1 MRELIALT
9 NNRDTKMYFSR
20 QKFLAAFVT
29 VLALALNA
37 VATDWDFLDSRR
49 IGAAEFIENNPAYNG
64 KQVVIIILDTGV
76 DMGTPGLTVNP
87 DGGVKVID
95 VQDFSGEGDVYLEKA
110 VRGQENDEHYIANS
124 LGYKL
129 FGYRELQHTAVD
141 SIYLI
146 GFLNESQFKNSI
158 IPDINNNGR
167 ENDRFGIAVFES
179 GSGWLA
185 YIDLDG
191 DGNLTDEK
199 AIRNYKENHSFF
211 QFRGRDPKYERN
223 LANFGLN
230 IFPDEYR
237 VNFHFDGDGHGT
249 HVAGIAA
256 GYKINGQEGLNGI
269 APGAQII
276 SLKIG
281 DGRLAGGATTSGSM
295 LEAYEYG
302 IEFAKKHD
310 GPVVFNMSFGIGSEI
325 EGQSEMEIRLDEFLR
340 ENNELVFCVSA
351 GNSGPGISS
360 IGLPSSAREV
370 IAVGALLPKQ
380 LASDLYG
387 ADLDEDKIFNF
398 SSRGGEVDKPDV
410 IAPGAASSTIP
421 PFSTREIKGGTS
433 MASPQGAGAVALIMS
448 AAVRQDNPLPIV
460 GELIKKALING
471 ADPLPGYL
479 PVDQGGGVINV
490 PKAFELYKKYVA
502 NYDKETVI
510 RYDINTT
517 SPVYRSENGRTA
529 YWRFGD
535 YAPDA
540 TNKQR
545 FYINPV
551 FPQELNSDQRHNFYR
566 AFNLETSESWIKIH
580 KGSTYIKGSKAA
592 QVDVY
597 FDRDQI
603 DTPGIYNGKVI
614 AYRKN
619 GAFFGN
625 SPENKEF
632 ELMCTIIKPVQFS
645 IVNNFRW
652 SSDAYKIKP
661 GDLQRIFFEIP
672 LKASSATI
680 KIDQSD
686 SKFANILVYLFDPNG
701 HKKVNTVRFK
711 SDSRENTILRLD
723 KNDLQ
728 TGTWELVLYSDFRN
742 TKTSYAD
749 VGIQFCGLEAEPAEI
764 TSVKILNGYD
774 PSGSLEITN
783 QYSQPVDAR
792 VSGKI
797 HGIRRE
803 RTIREYSDK
812 YEYAF
817 KVGDQYEKV
826 EFEIELD
833 PETFNLFTDFAIN
846 IKDYS
851 DKVLKSDGLNTRRD
865 KITFIPPTSGSY
877 ILELIPA
884 FATHEPKE
892 WTADLKETFH
902 FFKKLRINGSRYNF
916 YPKIEKAVSFEID
929 GTLPVAPED
938 YFLYG
943 EIWIDSIDVDRYRMI
958 IPVKL
963 YSGL

>member
-1 MRELIALT
+1 MHI
-9 NNRDTKMYFSR
+9 NR
-20 QKFLAAFVT
+20 QKFFVT
-29 VLALALNA
+29 ILTVFLLVLNA
-37 VATDWDFLDSRR
+37 NGTDWDFLDTRR
-49 IGAAEFIENNPAYNG
+49 IGAAGFIKNNPAYNG

-76 DMGTPGLTVNP
+76 DMGIPGLTKNP
-87 DGGVKVID
+87 DGSVKVID
-95 VQDFSGEGDVYLEKA
+95 VQDFSGEGDLYLEKA
-110 VRGQENDEHYIANS
+110 THGQERSEHYLENS

-129 FGYRELQHTAVD
+129 FGYKQLQHTAVD

-146 GFLNESQFKNSI
+146 GFLEENQFKNSI
-158 IPDINNNGR
+158 MPDINNNGR

-179 GSGWLA
+179 SSGWLA

-191 DGNLTDEK
+191 DGNLSDEE
-199 AIRNYKENHSFF
+199 AMRNYKENQQYF
-211 QFRGRDPKYERN
+211 QFRGRDPEYDRN

-269 APGAQII
+269 APGARII

-310 GPVVFNMSFGIGSEI
+310 GPVVFNMSFGVGSEI
-325 EGQSEMEIRLDEFLR
+325 EGQSVMEIRLDEFLR
-340 ENNELVFCVSA
+340 ENNELVVCVSA

-398 SSRGGEVDKPDV
+398 SSRGGEIDKPDV

-448 AAVRQDNPLPIV
+448 AAVQQDTPLPIV
-460 GELIKKALING
+460 GKLIKKALKNG
-471 ADPLPGYL
+471 ADPLPDYL
-479 PVDQGGGVINV
+479 PLDQGGGVINI
-490 PKAFELYKKYVA
+490 PKAFELYKKYIDD
-502 NYDKETVI
+502 YDKETVI

-540 TNKQR
+540 TDKQR
-545 FYINPV
+545 FYIDPV
-551 FPQELNSDQRHNFYR
+551 FPPELNADQRYNFYR
-566 AFNLETSESWIKIH
+566 AFNLKTSEPWIKIH

-592 QVDVY
+592 EVDVY

-603 DTPGIYNGKVI
+603 DEPGIYNGKVI
-614 AYRKN
+614 AYRKD
-619 GAFFGN
+619 GIFSVN
-625 SPENKEF
+625 SAENNEF
-632 ELMCTIIKPVQFS
+632 ELLCTIIKPVQFS
-645 IVNNFRW
+645 IENNFRW
-652 SSDAYKIKP
+652 SSGTYKIEP

-680 KIDQSD
+680 EIEQSD
-686 SKFANILVYLFDPNG
+686 SKFADLNVYLFDPAG
-701 HKKVNTVRFK
+701 HKKGNTLRFR
-711 SDSRENTILRLD
+711 SESREKTILRLD
-723 KNDLQ
+723 KHELE

-742 TKTSYAD
+742 TKTSHAIA
-749 VGIQFCGLEAEPAEI
+749 GIQFCGLEADPDEI

-774 PSGSLEITN
+774 PSGSVEIIN
-783 QYSQPVDAR
+783 QYSEPVDAR
-792 VSGKI
+792 LSGKI
-797 HGIRRE
+797 HGIRRN
-803 RTIREYSDK
+803 RIIREYSDK

-817 KVGDQYEKV
+817 KVNDQFEKV
-826 EFEIELD
+826 EFEIKLE

-846 IKDYS
+846 IRDYS
-851 DKVLKSDGLNTRRD
+851 DKILKSDGLNTRKD
-865 KITFIPPTSGSY
+865 KITFTPPASGSY

-884 FATHEPKE
+884 FATHEPEK
-892 WTADLKETFH
+892 WTAELTETFH
-902 FFKKLRINGSRYNF
+902 FFKKLPVSGSRYKF
-916 YPKIEKAVSFEID
+916 YPKIERTVSFEIN
-929 GTLPVAPED
+929 GTLPVAPEGF
-938 YFLYG
+938 YLYG
-943 EIWIDSIDVDRYRMI
+943 EIWIDSIDVNRYRMVV
-958 IPVKL
+958 PVKL
-963 YSGL
+963 DSGL